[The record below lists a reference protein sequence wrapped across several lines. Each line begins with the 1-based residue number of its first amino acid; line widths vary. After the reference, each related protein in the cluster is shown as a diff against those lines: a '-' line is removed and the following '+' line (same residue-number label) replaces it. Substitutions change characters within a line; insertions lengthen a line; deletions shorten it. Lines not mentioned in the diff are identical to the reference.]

1 MQEIFKLLDILTDE
15 TLEMLKITFQKL
27 LAEILKKAK
36 MVLLHRRG
44 KKEREDH
51 VIRVNLPSV
60 HRKIL
65 WQVLK

>member
-1 MQEIFKLLDILTDE
+1 MEVIFKLLDILTDD
-15 TLEMLKITFQKL
+15 TLEMLTITFQKL

-36 MVLLHRRG
+36 MILIHRRG
-44 KKEREDH
+44 KKDKEDNA
-51 VIRVNLPSV
+51 ILVNLPSI